1 MTARFAQISRF
12 AATAA
17 GAVMLLAS
25 GQAFAST
32 VVVAPAP
39 VYVAPAKVVVVKP
52 APKVV
57 VKPAPKVVYQPVVML
72 PTVVVKPTPRAVYL
86 ATRPVYVVR

>member
-17 GAVMLLAS
+17 GTVMLLAS

-32 VVVAPAP
+32 VVVSPAP
-39 VYVAPAKVVVVKP
+39 VYVAPAKV
-52 APKVV
+52 VV

-72 PTVVVKPTPRAVYL
+72 PTVVVKPSPRAVYL